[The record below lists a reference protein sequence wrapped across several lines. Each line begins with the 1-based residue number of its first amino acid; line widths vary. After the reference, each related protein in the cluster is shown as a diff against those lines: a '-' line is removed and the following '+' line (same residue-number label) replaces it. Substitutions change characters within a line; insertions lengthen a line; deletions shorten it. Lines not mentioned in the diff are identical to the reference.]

1 MKITNSVAII
11 TGGTGGLGRHI
22 VNKFAERGMKIYVPV
37 RLMREFD
44 EIFNRKQFPDEF
56 RLLKI
61 YAMECDANDNKQ
73 VEEFVSNVVKLAGR
87 IDFLI
92 NTVGG
97 YYPKKLLV
105 DTDEDL
111 IIQQMNLNLLST
123 FRFTKNC
130 LKYMSVQ
137 KYGRIISIGAK
148 PAIEITTGKFAYGFT
163 KSGVVQLMKYVNAE
177 HEADDIKAW
186 TLIPTIIDTPA
197 NRLSMPNADFSKWLK
212 PETIAE
218 KCLEII
224 GMEKVGE
231 DVILL

>member
-1 MKITNSVAII
+1 MNITDSVAII

-56 RLLKI
+56 KLLKI
-61 YAMECDANDNKQ
+61 YAMECDANDSKQ
-73 VEEFVSNVVKLAGR
+73 VEEFVSNVMKLSGK

-97 YYPKKLLV
+97 YHPKKLLV
-105 DTDEDL
+105 DTEEDL

-123 FRFTKNC
+123 FYFTKNC
-130 LKYMSVQ
+130 LKYMSEQ
-137 KYGRIISIGAK
+137 KFGRIVSIGAK
-148 PAIEITTGKFAYGFT
+148 PAIEITAGKFAYGFT

-197 NRLSMPNADFSKWLK
+197 NRQSMPNADFSKWLK
-212 PETIAE
+212 PESIAE
-218 KCLEII
+218 KCLELI